1 MNTSTI
7 IFNVAAVVALL
18 GAFLAL
24 ADLMKNKTVSYG
36 VTRAPSMAPTPTP
49 SPTPDP
55 VSPAASG

>member
-7 IFNVAAVVALL
+7 VFNVAAVIALL

-36 VTRAPSMAPTPTP
+36 VTQAPAMASTPTPT
-49 SPTPDP
+49 PTPDP
-55 VSPAASG
+55 VNPVTAG